1 MLSVYPLNTL
11 ISGIFFKITFL
22 PVRDIFDMPTFT
34 HHDLELLN
42 PSFDS
47 ALVDVLSELEHLRR
61 LRLEGDT
68 PPQVFYQLKS
78 LFHAL
83 ESLGSA
89 RIEGNHT
96 TLADYIDSKVEGK
109 AQDTDQLREVAN
121 IEKAMDYIEEIM
133 APGAALTEQTIRE
146 LHAMTVDDLV
156 REGDKTP
163 GAYRSGGVRISQ
175 SDHMPPDF
183 IQVQAYM
190 QELVDFVNHE
200 DSPKYDLMKVALA
213 HHRFGWIHPFGN
225 GNGRVV
231 RLLTYAL
238 LMKYGFNVS
247 TGGRV
252 LNPTAVFCNDRDRY
266 YAMLATA
273 DKGTKEG
280 LEEWCTYVLEG
291 IRDELEKVDRL
302 TNYSYLTKCIL
313 APSVAFARERE
324 WITETEE
331 LVLSAAIKLKVVKSA
346 DVAAVLPQQSS
357 NQRTYLIKKLVDQ
370 GMLLPLNPGARQY
383 TIGFSNNYLIRG
395 VIKSLREQGFIPE
408 TLEKP

>member
-1 MLSVYPLNTL
+1 
-11 ISGIFFKITFL
+11 
-22 PVRDIFDMPTFT
+22 MPTFT

-47 ALVDVLSELEHLRR
+47 DLVDVLSELEHLRR

-68 PPQVFYQLKS
+68 PPAVFYQLKS
-78 LFHAL
+78 LFHTL

-96 TLADYIDSKVEGK
+96 TLADYIDSKVDGTV
-109 AQDTDQLREVAN
+109 QDTDPLREVAN
-121 IEKAMDYIEEIM
+121 IEKAMDYIEQVM
-133 APGAALTEQTIRE
+133 TPGAALTEQMIRE
-146 LHAMTVDDLV
+146 LHAMTVNDLA

-163 GAYRSGGVRISQ
+163 GAYRNGSVRISQ
-175 SDHMPPDF
+175 SDHLPPDF

-190 QELVDFVNHE
+190 QELVEFVNHE
-200 DSPKYDLMKVALA
+200 DAPKYDLMKVALA

-238 LMKYGFNVS
+238 LMKYGFNLS

-252 LNPTAVFCNDRDRY
+252 LNPTAVFCNDRERY

-280 LEEWCTYVLEG
+280 LEQWCTYVLEG
-291 IRDELEKVDRL
+291 IRDELEKVDHL
-302 TNYSYLTKCIL
+302 TDYAYLSKYIL
-313 APSVAFARERE
+313 VPAVAFARERK
-324 WITETEE
+324 WITGTEE
-331 LVLSAAIKLKVVKSA
+331 AVLSAAIKSKVVKSA
-346 DVAAVLPQQSS
+346 DIASVLPQQSS

-370 GMLLPLNPGARQY
+370 GMLLPINAGARQY

-395 VIKSLREQGFIPE
+395 VIKSLWDEGFIPE
-408 TLEKP
+408 PLEKP